1 MTTATNDRTDR
12 YPLFH
17 PPGVIRVVTPAES
30 ATTEGHTMLR
40 LSLWENITSTLKAF
54 AHAWVSAQAHR
65 AGP

>member
-1 MTTATNDRTDR
+1 MTTATNERTDR
-12 YPLFH
+12 FPLFH

-30 ATTEGHTMLR
+30 ATAAHTTVR
-40 LSLWENITSTLKAF
+40 PSVWENIKSTLKAF